1 MNSQKTHI
9 LSYTHNELKDL
20 FQQYGLKRYR
30 AIQVLEW
37 VYSKNFDFSL
47 MSNISKEDIALLTDN
62 FTLELPEIE
71 KNLFHK
77 TEQ

>member
-1 MNSQKTHI
+1 MNNSKKHI

-37 VYSKNFDFSL
+37 VYSKKVFDFSL
-47 MSNISKEDIALLTDN
+47 MSNISKEDIALLTEN
-62 FTLELPEIE
+62 FTMELPSIG
-71 KNLFHK
+71 
-77 TEQ
+77 